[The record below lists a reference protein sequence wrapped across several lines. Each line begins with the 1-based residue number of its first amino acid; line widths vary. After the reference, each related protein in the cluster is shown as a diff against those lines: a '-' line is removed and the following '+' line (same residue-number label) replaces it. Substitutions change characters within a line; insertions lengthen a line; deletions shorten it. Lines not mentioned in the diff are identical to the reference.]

1 MRRSQTPSHSA
12 GQLYKAEKVI
22 ILGENARTPLV
33 PNIPMFRT
41 RVSTLEDS
49 ALCVVN
55 VGKRSGINRYLLYIR
70 GSILKKD
77 TMSLANMENTLGKDQ
92 P

>member
-49 ALCVVN
+49 ALCVMN
-55 VGKRSGINRYLLYIR
+55 VGKHSGTNHYLLYTR
-70 GSILKKD
+70 DLILEKD
-77 TMSLANMENTLGKDQ
+77 IMSLANMENTLGKDQ